1 MWVIMDTM
9 SYNFEGMNNV
19 LKMPKQKIL
28 AFFDEFIAYA
38 QSLQKIIKDYNI
50 VNNSNFNIFSSI
62 SDIYHR
68 ENFHSDIIKLILD
81 PTTEKIGNS
90 KNIELFVKLLKKIKP
105 KLKIMVGKNISI
117 EREKGRIDILLYDD
131 KNNAIIIENKINFAE
146 DQDDQLG
153 RYYSTTIK
161 KGLTVNAIVYL
172 TLIPEK
178 ILDIEYSIKNKKLRD
193 KIKDLIIPIS
203 VINKNKG
210 INFSDDFIEKCLT
223 NSENI
228 VSRVYYSEYNELIK
242 HLGGTA
248 MTMDLDR
255 DAIKDIYTDRE
266 KLTKFNLFGSLWD
279 KRWDVIKGIIK
290 EQLEEN
296 DFQIHPD
303 DKNTMYCKI
312 DDIVSLGYH
321 LKDLSFGFVYTPGT
335 KKFSKIHD
343 RLKSIVENK
352 KLKNIFNKSS
362 ADSNDG
368 WAWKDIDIDKIGNF
382 ENIIINFNMLR
393 ELYKEE

>member
-19 LKMPKQKIL
+19 LKMPKQKIW

-62 SDIYHR
+62 SDIYYR

-105 KLKIMVGKNISI
+105 TLKIMIGKNISI

-178 ILDIEYSIKNKKLRD
+178 ILDIEYSIKNKELRD

-203 VINKNKG
+203 VINKSKG
-210 INFSDDFIEKCLT
+210 IKFSDDFIEKCLT